1 MTKKEDWPS
10 DTSGWKINI
19 CFFIKHRCTGGR
31 GVYPSPPPPTG
42 VRSKGTFHFRTPC
55 RLFPH
60 IMKKILDQ
68 NWICLKWFPSHPYT
82 HLHLDFIEWI
92 NHGIQSIYIFKSS
105 KKISFK
111 VLFRTKVLRWE
122 RTFLGE
128 LFTTF
133 QRPLRILDKNVQT
146 FRHLHQNSYL
156 KISILTISTFNIPT
170 NYVAYII

>member
-1 MTKKEDWPS
+1 MSEMVP
-10 DTSGWKINI
+10 
-19 CFFIKHRCTGGR
+19 
-31 GVYPSPPPPTG
+31 
-42 VRSKGTFHFRTPC
+42 
-55 RLFPH
+55 
-60 IMKKILDQ
+60 
-68 NWICLKWFPSHPYT
+68 FPSLYT

-156 KISILTISTFNIPT
+156 KISILTIFTFNIPT
-170 NYVAYII
+170 NYVAYIIQVKRLRWWVGVKILKKWLRSLFMTPYIFSFVGWSLRKFKVKCCWLTNIKDILSVNKNF